1 MTARPTSIARAL
13 AQMQETDPALSALAL
28 WCHVVDSDTP
38 TRTSAATIHIGPEFT
53 ALPLREQVSL
63 AGHHI
68 LHIAFRHEARMAAMA
83 TRMGCGFDQVR
94 YNLAA
99 DALVNEILEQAGHA
113 LPRPAATLSSL
124 LRDVLHE
131 DLQDA
136 LTKWDVDRLYT
147 ALSAQSGEEKDRQDD
162 YLSKMEFRN
171 DLDPK
176 TGQDRSSD
184 AAEWQAHLT
193 RAAQSTGASGRGIG
207 SLLSRLADRP
217 VTHTAWEKLLRRLLA
232 YAVSHHPRRSHRRPR
247 RSWIAAEADTRAR
260 DAPTPVFEPGQ
271 SRDVMRPRIVV
282 GIDSSGSVS
291 DATLALF
298 SAEVLGI
305 ARRSGAETH
314 ALYFDETVYRHDIL
328 DTTSWDLHRG
338 DVRREGGTSFAGVIE
353 QAAALSPSII
363 VILTDLDGPF
373 GLDPA
378 CRVVWA
384 TPLDQW
390 ADPPFGTVLSLAR

>member
-1 MTARPTSIARAL
+1 MAARSARIARAL

-28 WCHVVDSDTP
+28 WCHIADSDTP
-38 TRTSAATIHIGPEFT
+38 TRTAAATIHIGPEFT
-53 ALPLREQVSL
+53 ALPLREQVGL

-68 LHIAFRHEARMAAMA
+68 LHIALRHEARMAAMA
-83 TRMGCGFDQVR
+83 TRMGHAFDQMR

-99 DALVNEILEQAGHA
+99 DALVNEILEQARHA
-113 LPRPAATLSSL
+113 LPRPAVTLSSL
-124 LRDVLHE
+124 LRDVLEE
-131 DLQDA
+131 DPQDA

-147 ALSAQSGEEKDRQDD
+147 ALSAQSGEGKGRQDD
-162 YLSKMEFRN
+162 YLSQMEFRN
-171 DLDPK
+171 DLDPNK
-176 TGQDRSSD
+176 DQDHGSD

-193 RAAQSTGASGRGIG
+193 RAAQTSGASGRGIG
-207 SLLSRLADRP
+207 HLLSRLADRP
-217 VTHTAWEKLLRRLLA
+217 ITNTAWEILLRRLLSH
-232 YAVSHHPRRSHRRPR
+232 AVSHHPRQSYRRPR

-260 DAPTPVFEPGQ
+260 NAPTPVFEPGQ
-271 SRDVMRPRIVV
+271 SRDATRPRIVV

-314 ALYFDETVYRHDIL
+314 ALYFDETVYRHEVL
-328 DTTSWDLHRG
+328 DTTTWDLHRG
-338 DVRREGGTSFAGVIE
+338 DVRREGGTSFVGVME
-353 QAAALSPSII
+353 QAALLSPSII

-373 GLDPA
+373 GPDPA

-384 TPLDQW
+384 TPLYQW
-390 ADPPFGTVLSLAR
+390 ADPPFGTVVSLAH